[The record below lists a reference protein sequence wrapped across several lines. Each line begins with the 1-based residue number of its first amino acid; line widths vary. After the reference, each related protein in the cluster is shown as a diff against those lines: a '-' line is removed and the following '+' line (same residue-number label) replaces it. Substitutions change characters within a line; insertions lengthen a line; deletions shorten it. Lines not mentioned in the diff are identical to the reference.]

1 MRILSCF
8 KKPLHTSLVHV
19 EIMLHYLLCFH
30 LLIINQMNKTK
41 SKTYLLYFAYYI
53 DYALGYIKLAIV
65 IVFQNPYHIFKK
77 LVPKSKSVFLS
88 TLLILYTSINKDENQ
103 LFDGCKETKIF
114 FNQNSNAFQGLWLIS
129 DKYWAEANMKMQSSW
144 ELLTQ

>member
-1 MRILSCF
+1 
-8 KKPLHTSLVHV
+8 
-19 EIMLHYLLCFH
+19 
-30 LLIINQMNKTK
+30 MNKTK
-41 SKTYLLYFAYYI
+41 SKTYILYFAYYI

-88 TLLILYTSINKDENQ
+88 TLLILYTSINKDEKQ

-114 FNQNSNAFQGLWLIS
+114 FNQNSNAFQGL
-129 DKYWAEANMKMQSSW
+129 
-144 ELLTQ
+144 